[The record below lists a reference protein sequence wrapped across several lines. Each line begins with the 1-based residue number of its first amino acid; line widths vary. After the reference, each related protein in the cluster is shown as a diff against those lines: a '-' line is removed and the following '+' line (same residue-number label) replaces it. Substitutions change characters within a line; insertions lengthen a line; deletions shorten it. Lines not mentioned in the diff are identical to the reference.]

1 MNPPLEFIKRNIGP
15 SMKPEKLSL
24 KAKEL
29 VDKIVS
35 KIMMGQDSWK
45 LNQTY
50 REHRLTEFP
59 KGNLFYSIVREI
71 REEIERFSKIG
82 KEYSFTIGR
91 RTFTI
96 YAIYPYETGI
106 RISPEKI
113 YKMLDE
119 SVIKMYIWLY
129 VVCDF
134 IGEQSTCSPQ
144 LTIYWYLTKQSKKI
158 PEINGELI
166 DEINAN
172 TGFTMACPSVANS
185 IYIYRREEWF
195 KVFIHET
202 IHSFGV
208 DFAQMPED
216 KVNRAIFQIF
226 GVQCDLRL
234 YEAYTETWAEIINAI
249 FVCMTPPPEVVE
261 NALNNERMFSLFQK
275 TKVLDHQQIKY
286 RELCVPSIHRKKY
299 AERTP
304 VFSYF
309 IIKSILMFHYNDFIE
324 WCVENNR
331 GTFVFQ
337 KTDTNVGGFIEFIRS
352 HYQSPRYIEA
362 TEQYDKWFS
371 QNRHKK
377 DIHMNSLRMSVSDKY
392 MKTNIKKS

>member
-1 MNPPLEFIKRNIGP
+1 MNLPLEFIKRNIGKW
-15 SMKPEKLSL
+15 MRPEKLSL

-29 VDKIVS
+29 VNKIVS
-35 KIMMGQDSWK
+35 KILMGQDSWK
-45 LNQTY
+45 VNQTY
-50 REHRLTEFP
+50 REYRLTEFP
-59 KGNLFYSIVREI
+59 KGDHFFHIVGEI
-71 REEIERFSKIG
+71 REEIENFSKIG
-82 KEYSFTIGR
+82 KEYSFTIGGR
-91 RTFTI
+91 SFTI
-96 YAIYPYETGI
+96 YAIYPYSPGV
-106 RISPEKI
+106 RISPDKI

-119 SVIKMYIWLY
+119 CVIKMYIWLY
-129 VVCDF
+129 VVCSF

-144 LTIYWYLTKQSKKI
+144 LTVYLYLTKKSKKM
-158 PEINGELI
+158 PEMYGGVI

-172 TGFTMACPSVANS
+172 TGFTMACPSVPNS

-208 DFAQMPED
+208 DFALMPEE
-216 KVNRAIFQIF
+216 KVNQDIFKMF
-226 GVQCDLRL
+226 GVRCDLRL

-249 FVCMTPPPEVVE
+249 FVCMTPPLELVE

-275 TKVLDHQQIKY
+275 TKVLSHQQIKY
-286 RELCVPSIHRKKY
+286 RELCMAQPSRKKY
-299 AERTP
+299 SERTH

-324 WCVENNR
+324 WCVENNS

-337 KTDTNVGGFIEFIRS
+337 KTDTNVGGFIEFIRN

-362 TEQYDKWFS
+362 TDHYAKWFS
-371 QNRHKK
+371 QNHHKK
-377 DIHMNSLRMSVSDKY
+377 DIHMNSLRMSVSEK
-392 MKTNIKKS
+392 

>member
-1 MNPPLEFIKRNIGP
+1 MNPSIEFIKRNIGKW
-15 SMKPEKLSL
+15 MKPEKLSL

-29 VDKIVS
+29 VNKIVS
-35 KIMMGQDSWK
+35 KILMGQDSWK
-45 LNQTY
+45 INQTY

-59 KGNLFYSIVREI
+59 KGDHFSHIVGEI
-71 REEIERFSKIG
+71 REEIEKFSKIG
-82 KEYSFTIGR
+82 KEYSFSIGR

-96 YAIYPYETGI
+96 YAIYPCSPGI

-129 VVCDF
+129 VVCAF

-144 LTIYWYLTKQSKKI
+144 LTVYWYLTKRSKNM
-158 PEINGELI
+158 PEMYGEVI

-172 TGFTMACPSVANS
+172 TGFTMACPSVANA

-208 DFAQMPED
+208 DFAQMPEE
-216 KVNRAIFQIF
+216 KVNRAIFQMF
-226 GVQCDLRL
+226 GVHCDLRL

-249 FVCMTPPPEVVE
+249 FVCMTPPPELVE

-275 TKVLDHQQIKY
+275 TKVLGHQRIKY
-286 RELCVPSIHRKKY
+286 RELCTASTSRTKY

-337 KTDTNVGGFIEFIRS
+337 KTDANVGGFIEFIRS
-352 HYQSPRYIEA
+352 HYQSPRYITA
-362 TEQYDKWFS
+362 NDHYDKWFS

-377 DIHMNSLRMSVSDKY
+377 DIHMNSLRMSVSEK
-392 MKTNIKKS
+392 